1 MPKPQNNHPE
11 SLWRRIKSYLFVVGM
26 ALLFLLILLWNHIF
40 ISIKPGEAGILWL
53 RFFNGTITDK
63 VFTEGLHVIWPWDSM
78 TIYTV
83 RQQVA
88 NRELEA
94 LTKSGL
100 KVTLTYAVRY
110 CPEYSMLGL
119 LHVVVGPDY
128 LERVILPDIEAC
140 LRHTVGQF
148 DSEELYTSSGAV
160 VETIVNQTINNIGQS
175 FVRIDTVNIRKI
187 MLPPAIQKAIDVKL
201 EQSEIAKSYV
211 YRIEIEENEALRRQI
226 EADGI
231 SAANRILADS
241 LTPDLLRFRG
251 IQATEA
257 ISTSD
262 NAKVIVIGSGK
273 DGLPIILGGD
283 R

>member
-1 MPKPQNNHPE
+1 
-11 SLWRRIKSYLFVVGM
+11 
-26 ALLFLLILLWNHIF
+26 
-40 ISIKPGEAGILWL
+40 
-53 RFFNGTITDK
+53 
-63 VFTEGLHVIWPWDSM
+63 M

-231 SAANRILADS
+231 SAANRILAES